1 MQSLSAYGQAFGSS
15 LDWSFKTTTQA
26 STGTTKTIHAGKT
39 LGGSTAI
46 NGGSW
51 GRPDRSQIDGIGS
64 LGNEGWSWDDLE
76 TFMKHS
82 ENSHSPNSAQ
92 SSAGAQ
98 WDSDAHG
105 TNGPLDISF
114 PPSMYSGPQQPAFV
128 QGLSQ
133 ALNVTQVADLTSGD
147 ITGVV
152 AYSQDSI
159 LPDGDRVRV
168 SSATAYLSPVESSRK
183 NLVVL
188 LNYRGISINWASGSG
203 ARATGVVAK
212 SSATGPSTTFGA
224 SKEVIVAAGALR
236 SPVFLESSGIGDSSI
251 LSKIGVSTKVNLPG
265 VGRNLQE
272 QTMNSI
278 GTPSGNYD
286 FGGDGPSNVIAFPNI
301 YQLMSNASDVR
312 SWIEANM
319 DDWAQ
324 AQANGGFVISKESL
338 LKQWN
343 NTLTLLFDKK
353 VGAVEFFG
361 DSGYPA
367 GGFGIDTWQ
376 MLPFSRGSIH
386 ATSASGFSRSTIN
399 PNYFSVPAD
408 MQITVAGLRGA
419 RKVLKSNAVSQA
431 LGQSE
436 SVPGFQ
442 LIPDGSNSGRYD
454 RWASWV
460 LDPSAGFSSVAHP
473 IATCSM
479 LPEADGGVVGSDFLV
494 YHTQNVRVVDAS
506 VLPTQISAHLSATL
520 YGIAEKA
527 ASVIA
532 AAA

>member
-1 MQSLSAYGQAFGSS
+1 MESLASYGQAFGSS

-26 STGTTKTIHAGKT
+26 STGTSKTIHAGKT

-51 GRPDRSQIDGIGS
+51 GRPDRSQIDAIGT
-64 LGNEGWSWDDLE
+64 LGNDGWSWDDLE
-76 TFMKHS
+76 TFMKQS
-82 ENSHSPNSAQ
+82 ETSHAPNSDQ

-105 TNGPLDISF
+105 TDGPVDITF
-114 PPSMYSGPQQPAFV
+114 PPSMYAGPQQPAFV

-133 ALNVTQVADLTSGD
+133 ALNVTQVADLASGD
-147 ITGVV
+147 VTGVV
-152 AYSQDSI
+152 AYTQDSI
-159 LPDGDRVRV
+159 LPEGDRIRV
-168 SSATAYLSPVESSRK
+168 SSATAYLSPIESSRE

-188 LNYRGISINWASGSG
+188 LNYRGISIKWASGAS

-212 SSATGPSTTFGA
+212 ASANGPATTFSA
-224 SKEVIVAAGALR
+224 SKEVIVAAGSLR
-236 SPVFLESSGIGDSSI
+236 SPVFLESSGVGDPAI
-251 LSKIGVSTKVNLPG
+251 LSKIGVAKKVSLPG

-278 GTPSGNYD
+278 GTPAGSYD

-301 YQLMSNASDVR
+301 YQLMANASDVR
-312 SWIEANM
+312 GWIETNM
-319 DDWAQ
+319 DSWAQ
-324 AQANGGFVISKESL
+324 AQFNGGFVTSKESL

-343 NTLTLLFDKK
+343 NTITLLFDRK

-361 DSGYPA
+361 DSGFPA
-367 GGFGIDTWQ
+367 SGFGIDTWQ
-376 MLPFSRGSIH
+376 MLPFSRGSVH
-386 ATSASGFSRSTIN
+386 ATSATGFSRSTIN

-408 MQITVAGLRGA
+408 MQITIAGLRGA
-419 RKVLKSNAVSQA
+419 RKVLKSSAVSQA

-436 SVPGFQ
+436 SIPGFTR
-442 LIPDGSNSGRYD
+442 IPDGTNQGRYD
-454 RWASWV
+454 RWANWI
-460 LDPSAGFSSVAHP
+460 LDPNGGFSSVAHP

-479 LPEADGGVVGSDFLV
+479 LPEADGGVVSSDFLV
-494 YHTQNVRVVDAS
+494 YNTENVRVVDAS
-506 VLPTQISAHLSATL
+506 VLPTQITAHLSATL